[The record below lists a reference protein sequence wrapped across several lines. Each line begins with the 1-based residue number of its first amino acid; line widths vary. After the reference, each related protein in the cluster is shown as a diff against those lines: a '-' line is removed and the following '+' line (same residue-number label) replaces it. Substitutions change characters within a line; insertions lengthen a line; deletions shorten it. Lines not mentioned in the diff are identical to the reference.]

1 MNIDEFNALPDDA
14 ARDQVLICAGIPR
27 WADAVIAAR
36 PFSDRASAVQAADS
50 LAADWHDAEVDS
62 ALADHPRIG
71 ERRRGDDAQTEHSNR
86 EQGSLALDD
95 DVEAQ
100 LVAVNTAYEE
110 RFDRVFLIR
119 AVGRTSTEILGEARR
134 RLTNS
139 DEEER
144 RERAGQLREIA
155 VLRFARLLDGEEQA

>member
-14 ARDQVLICAGIPR
+14 ARDQLLICAGIPS
-27 WADAVIAAR
+27 WADAVLTAR
-36 PFSDRASAVQAADS
+36 PFPDRATALRTAEA
-50 LAADWHDAEVDS
+50 LATGWQDDEVDA

-71 ERRRGDDAQTEHSNR
+71 ERRGTPDAQAEHSQR
-86 EQGSLALDD
+86 EQGALALDAE
-95 DVEAQ
+95 VESE
-100 LVAVNTAYEE
+100 LLAVNAAYEE

-119 AVGRTSTEILGEARR
+119 AAGRSSGEIIDEARR

-144 RERAGQLREIA
+144 RERSAQLREIA
-155 VLRFARLLDGEEQA
+155 VLRLARLLDGGEDA